1 MKLPILFTL
10 FLVAGISV
18 DAFAMR
24 CGNRLVSRGDSKAEV
39 FIKCGEPSFSEVIAI
54 EAGPGIG
61 FSALKVP
68 VEQWTYNQ
76 GPNTFLKILTFKGGK
91 LDDISEGER
100 VPADIGYR

>member
-1 MKLPILFTL
+1 VKLPILFTL
-10 FLVAGISV
+10 VLVAGISV

-24 CGNRLVSRGDSKAEV
+24 CGDRLVSRGDTKAEV
-39 FIKCGEPSFSEVIAI
+39 LMKCGEPSFSEVIAI

-61 FSALKVP
+61 FSTLKVP

-91 LDDISEGER
+91 LVDIGDGER
-100 VPADIGYR
+100 VPSGSGYR

>member
-1 MKLPILFTL
+1 MKLTILFTL
-10 FLVAGISV
+10 ILVAGISV

-24 CGNRLVSRGDSKAEV
+24 CGHRLVSRGDTKAEV

-54 EAGPGIG
+54 EAGPGNG

-76 GPNTFLKILTFKGGK
+76 GPKTLLKILTFKGGK
-91 LDDISEGER
+91 LVDISEGER
-100 VPADIGYR
+100 VPADTGYR